1 MLSPAL
7 FPHGGAVARVAEPV
21 ADRCGRWDQTS
32 ERRFVGTVRAVVF
45 VGEPVG
51 AGVALVFAPSMHEQ
65 AVGVAVLDGVGEVAQ
80 DVAQGGDGF
89 GGEVVGERQAEVAGV
104 HRPGP
109 DG

>member
-1 MLSPAL
+1 M
-7 FPHGGAVARVAEPV
+7 
-21 ADRCGRWDQTS
+21 
-32 ERRFVGTVRAVVF
+32 RAVVF

-51 AGVALVFAPSMHEQ
+51 AGVALVFAPSRHEQ

-109 DG
+109 DGLGAEFVGLPIADGRDSGIAKPPGA